1 MPKSTTAL
9 SGTDAIVDAL
19 MSDPARERFKFIEQV
34 DMDRVVA
41 AILRLTMEVS
51 VLRDRID
58 THESLAEKHGGY
70 SQADVESY
78 RPTPEEERRRAERR
92 STLVAR
98 LVRDLT

>member
-1 MPKSTTAL
+1 MPKSKTAL
-9 SGTDAIVDAL
+9 TSTDAIVDAL

-58 THESLAEKHGGY
+58 TLESLAEKYGGY
-70 SQADVESY
+70 SLADVESY
-78 RPTPEEERRRAERR
+78 RPTPEEEQRRAERR
-92 STLVAR
+92 RTLVAR
-98 LVRDLT
+98 IVRDLT